1 MGARDARR
9 WLRADPGPD
18 DPWQIEPLDAFTR
31 QNGVAATARQGA
43 RGQALATGERPR
55 IRSA

>member
-9 WLRADPGPD
+9 WLRAAPGPD

-31 QNGVAATARQGA
+31 QSSSTARPRRRSR
-43 RGQALATGERPR
+43 RGV
-55 IRSA
+55 

>member
-31 QNGVAATARQGA
+31 QSVSNGNGTPSPP
-43 RGQALATGERPR
+43 RPR
-55 IRSA
+55 AGRR